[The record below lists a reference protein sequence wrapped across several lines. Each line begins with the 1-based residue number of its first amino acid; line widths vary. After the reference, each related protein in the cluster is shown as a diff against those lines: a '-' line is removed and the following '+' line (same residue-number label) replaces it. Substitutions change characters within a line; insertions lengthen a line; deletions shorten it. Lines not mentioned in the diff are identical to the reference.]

1 MKVVRLS
8 ALRTSRLDSLR
19 NIPGTHFCYRLSQPQ
34 SHSASG
40 RIISKENSSDTIGNR
55 TGDLPACS
63 AVPQPT
69 ALPRAPTYKNMH
81 STNKIQIIMNT
92 FSIHSIIPQKNCL
105 LNISNFHLP
114 DIRLYI
120 PFITIKFTIT
130 ANKYHETVS
139 LQFS

>member
-1 MKVVRLS
+1 
-8 ALRTSRLDSLR
+8 
-19 NIPGTHFCYRLSQPQ
+19 
-34 SHSASG
+34 
-40 RIISKENSSDTIGNR
+40 
-55 TGDLPACS
+55 
-63 AVPQPT
+63 
-69 ALPRAPTYKNMH
+69 MH

-139 LQFS
+139 LQFSWWNKRLVQHFCFFVPHMYCTLNIWQIS